1 MDYAEARVLLDR
13 LPRFEVKPGLERTDR
28 LLSFLERP
36 ERQYPAIHVA
46 GTNGKGSVV
55 AILDAIL
62 RESGYCVGRFT
73 SPEVLDFRDRIA
85 IDGAWLSEGEWAE
98 GVDRL
103 EPALKPATDLP
114 AQFEAIT
121 ALALDAFARKD
132 VDIAVVEVGLGG
144 RFDATNLVE
153 PTVTILTNVSLDHT
167 AILGD
172 SIEKIAWEKAG
183 IAKPGVPW
191 VVGALPPQAA
201 PIVQAE
207 ARKVGAPVVSSQEME
222 VSVADGASPGLVLLR
237 GTGFPETVEFALP
250 GVYQRENLRIALRA
264 VQLLRERGFTISADA
279 IEEGLRTV
287 RWPGRLEVV
296 RRSPDVVLDGA
307 HNVAGARAL
316 AEEIVRWVP
325 DAARRHLVFGVLA
338 DKDVD
343 GILGAL
349 FPHFASVALTRST
362 SPRAMPTSRL
372 AERLDGLS
380 VPFACYDSLVEALT
394 ASLASASEDEVWV
407 VAGSLTVVAEARQY
421 LEGDR

>member
-1 MDYAEARVLLDR
+1 MDYAAARALLDR

-28 LLSFLERP
+28 LLASLERP
-36 ERQYPAIHVA
+36 ERRYPAIHVA

-62 RESGYCVGRFT
+62 RAAGFRVGRFT
-73 SPEVLDFRDRIA
+73 SPEVLDFRDRITV
-85 IDGAWLSEGEWAE
+85 DGVWLSEREWAE
-98 GVDRL
+98 GIERL
-103 EPALKPATDLP
+103 APVLASATDIP

-121 ALALDAFARKD
+121 ALALDAFARKGI
-132 VDIAVVEVGLGG
+132 DIAVVEVGLGG

-191 VVGALPPQAA
+191 VVGALSPQAA
-201 PIVQAE
+201 VIVDEE
-207 ARKVGAPVVSSQEME
+207 ARRVGAPVVSFQEVE
-222 VSVADGASPGLVLLR
+222 VSVADGAAPDSVALR
-237 GTGFPETVEFALP
+237 GTDLPATVEFALP
-250 GVYQRENLRIALRA
+250 GAYQRENLRIALRT

-296 RRSPDVVLDGA
+296 RHSPDVVLDGA

-316 AEEIVRWVP
+316 AEEIVRRVP
-325 DAARRHLVFGVLA
+325 DAGRRHLVFGVLA

-343 GILGAL
+343 GILSAL
-349 FPHFASVALTRST
+349 VPHFATVALTRST
-362 SPRAMPTSRL
+362 SPRAMLPSRL

-407 VAGSLTVVAEARQY
+407 VAGSLTVVAEARRY